1 MRDASVSKYSN
12 IAHYQ
17 DFSELKKILEHS
29 GNSYDMELITKAYK
43 LAEESHGD
51 QRRVSGIPY
60 ILHPTSVACILAEL
74 GMDTESIC
82 GALLHDVVEDTPV
95 KLDEIAKG
103 FGKDVAKLIDGVTK
117 ISKIPYS
124 TREQQQ
130 AENIRKMLI
139 AMADD
144 IRVIIIKLADRLHNM
159 RTMDCMPEQKRR
171 DKSLE
176 NMQVFAPIAH
186 RLGIKTIKD
195 ELEDRSLQYLDPI
208 GYKEIEDALLM
219 NEEGRDKFIES
230 IKEQILEK
238 TKSIIKNV
246 YISGRVKSINSIY
259 RKTFMQG
266 KTIDQIFDVFA
277 VRVIVDTVPDCYNV
291 LGVVHDI
298 FKPIPNRFKD
308 YISMPKPNMY
318 QSLHTTVLD
327 NKAIPFEVQIRTWE
341 MHYTAEYGIAAH
353 WKYKLGMNGKNKED
367 KLSQNIQRVKKMILD
382 QLEAED
388 ATDIAKN
395 IRNDF
400 EENDVYVFT
409 PKGDVISL
417 PRGSTP
423 IDLAYIIHTQ
433 VGHRMVGAKVN
444 GKIIPIDYKLK
455 TGEIC
460 EIITQKEEHPN
471 RSWIDI
477 CKTASAKSKIRQW
490 YKNEKRDENIVE
502 GKQMLE
508 REFKRHGINLNEDE
522 YEEFLKKFMVKKQYN
537 TLDDFYAAV
546 GYGGIQLWKI
556 MPRLK
561 EEYQKAYT
569 VEIEDVPVQQAPVKR
584 SKAKSGVVIEG
595 TDDVLVKFSNCC
607 NPLPG
612 DDIIGYITRGYGVS
626 IHKRNCTN
634 VPKDISACE
643 EPERWVHCYWEDE
656 VGEVFRSTLQITA
669 TDRTGLLA
677 DVTIKLSNMH
687 IFIHSLNSR
696 ELKEGKAVV
705 TATIDVMGRNHLRG
719 VISKLSDIN
728 GIEEIKRL

>member
-1 MRDASVSKYSN
+1 MSRFSN
-12 IAHYQ
+12 VAHYQ
-17 DFSELKKILEHS
+17 DFSELLGILSKS
-29 GNSYDMELITKAYK
+29 GNSYDMDKIQAAYDF
-43 LAEESHGD
+43 AEKSHGD

-60 ILHPTSVACILAEL
+60 ILHPTSVACIVAEL
-74 GMDTESIC
+74 GMDTDSIC

-95 KLDEIAKG
+95 MLDEIRKR
-103 FGKDVAKLIDGVTK
+103 FGNDVAKLIDGVTK

-130 AENIRKMLI
+130 AESIRKMLI

-171 DKSLE
+171 DKSVE
-176 NMQVFAPIAH
+176 NMQVYAPIAH
-186 RLGIKTIKD
+186 RLGIKTVKE

-208 GYKEIEDALLM
+208 GYKEIEDALIL
-219 NEEGRDKFIES
+219 NEEGREHFIES
-230 IKEQILEK
+230 IKTQIIEK
-238 TKSIIKNV
+238 TKDTIPNV

-259 RKTFMQG
+259 K
-266 KTIDQIFDVFA
+266 KTIMRNQSINDILDVFA
-277 VRVIVDTVPDCYNV
+277 VRVIVDNVSDCYNV
-291 LGVVHDI
+291 LGVVHDV

-353 WKYKLGMNGKNKED
+353 WKYKLGMSGDAKGSERV
-367 KLSQNIQRVKKMILD
+367 SQNIERVKSMILD

-388 ATDIAKN
+388 ATDIARN

-400 EENDVYVFT
+400 GENEVYIFT
-409 PKGDVISL
+409 PKGDVINL

-423 IDLAYIIHTQ
+423 IDMAYLIHTQ

-444 GKIIPIDYKLK
+444 GKIVPIDHELK

-471 RSWIDI
+471 RAWVDI

-490 YKNEKRDENIVE
+490 FKHEKRDENIIE
-502 GKQMLE
+502 GKQTVE
-508 REFKRHGINLNEDE
+508 REFKRQGINLTEDE
-522 YEEFLKKFMVKKQYN
+522 YPEFFKNVTIKKQYN

-561 EEYQKAYT
+561 EEYQKTYAKDIENIT
-569 VEIEDVPVQQAPVKR
+569 VPQVPVKR
-584 SKAKSGVVIEG
+584 KKASSGVIIEG
-595 TDDVLVKFSNCC
+595 NDDVLIKFSNCC

-612 DDIIGYITRGYGVS
+612 DEIIGYITRGYGVS

-634 VPKDISACE
+634 VPKDLNDSE
-643 EPERWVHCYWEDE
+643 EPERWVTAHWEQSA
-656 VGEVFRSTLQITA
+656 GEAFRSTLQILA
-669 TDRTGLLA
+669 SDRTGLLA
-677 DVTIKLSNMH
+677 DVTIQLSNMH
-687 IFIHSLNSR
+687 IFIHTLNSR
-696 ELKEGKAVV
+696 ELKDGKAIV
-705 TATIDVMGRNHLRG
+705 TVTIDIAGKDHLRG

-728 GIEEIKRL
+728 GIDEIKRL

>member
-1 MRDASVSKYSN
+1 MGKYSN
-12 IAHYQ
+12 VAHYQ
-17 DFSELKKILEHS
+17 DFSELKNILERS
-29 GNSYDMELITKAYK
+29 ENSYDMEKITKAYR

-60 ILHPTSVACILAEL
+60 ILHPTSVACIVAEL
-74 GMDTESIC
+74 GMDTDSIC

-95 KLDEIAKG
+95 MLDEITKQ
-103 FGKDVAKLIDGVTK
+103 FGSDVAKLIDGVTK

-195 ELEDRSLQYLDPI
+195 ELEDRSLQYLDPV

-219 NEEGRDKFIES
+219 NEEGRDRFIES
-230 IKEQILEK
+230 IKKQILEK
-238 TKSIIKNV
+238 TENTIKNV

-266 KTIDQIFDVFA
+266 RTIDQIFDVFA

-353 WKYKLGMNGKNKED
+353 WKYKLGMGGGKKGDRLQENID
-367 KLSQNIQRVKKMILD
+367 KVKSMILD
-382 QLEAED
+382 QLQAED

-409 PKGDVISL
+409 PKGDVINL

-423 IDLAYIIHTQ
+423 VDLAYIIHTQ

-444 GKIIPIDYKLK
+444 GKIVPIDYKLK

-471 RSWIDI
+471 KSWIDI

-508 REFKRHGINLNEDE
+508 REFKRHGINLTEEE
-522 YEEFLKKFMVKKQYN
+522 YHEFLKKIMVKKQYN
-537 TLDDFYAAV
+537 TLDDFYAAI
-546 GYGGIQLWKI
+546 GYGGVQLWKI
-556 MPRLK
+556 IPRLK
-561 EEYQKAYT
+561 EEYQKTYA
-569 VEIEDVPVQQAPVKR
+569 VDIEEISVPQAPVKR
-584 SKAKSGVVIEG
+584 NKATSGVVIEG
-595 TDDVLVKFSNCC
+595 ADDVLVKFSNCC

-634 VPKDISACE
+634 VPKDISKCE
-643 EPERWVHCYWEDE
+643 EPERWVSCYWEDE
-656 VGEVFRSTLQITA
+656 VGEAFRSTLQITA

-696 ELKEGKAVV
+696 ELKDGKAVV

>member
-1 MRDASVSKYSN
+1 MSKYSN
-12 IAHYQ
+12 VAHYQ
-17 DFSELKKILEHS
+17 DFSELINIIERS
-29 GNSYDMELITKAYK
+29 ENSYDIEKITKAYK
-43 LAEESHGD
+43 LAEKSHGD

-60 ILHPTSVACILAEL
+60 ILHPTSVACIVAEL
-74 GMDTESIC
+74 GMDTDSIC

-95 KLDEIAKG
+95 MLNEIVKL
-103 FGKDVAKLIDGVTK
+103 FGEDIAKLIDGVTK

-124 TREQQQ
+124 SRELQQ

-208 GYKEIEDALLM
+208 GYKEIENALLM
-219 NEEGRDKFIES
+219 NEEGRDEFIDS
-230 IKEQILEK
+230 IKKQILEK
-238 TKSIIKNV
+238 TENTIKNV

-266 KTIDQIFDVFA
+266 RTIDQIFDVFA

-327 NKAIPFEVQIRTWE
+327 NSAIPFEVQIRTWE

-353 WKYKLGMNGKNKED
+353 WKYKLGMSGGNKDD
-367 KLSQNIQRVKKMILD
+367 KLKENIEKVKKMILD
-382 QLEAED
+382 QLQAED

-409 PKGDVISL
+409 PKGDVINL

-444 GKIIPIDYKLK
+444 GKIVPIDYKLK

-471 RSWIDI
+471 KSWIDI

-502 GKQMLE
+502 GKQLLE
-508 REFKRHGINLNEDE
+508 REFKRHGINLTEEE
-522 YEEFLKKFMVKKQYN
+522 YPDFLKKIMIKKQYN
-537 TLDDFYAAV
+537 TIDDFYAAI
-546 GYGGIQLWKI
+546 GYGGVQLWKI

-561 EEYQKAYT
+561 EEYQKTYAENIE
-569 VEIEDVPVQQAPVKR
+569 EISVPPAPVKR
-584 SKAKSGVVIEG
+584 NKATSGVVIEG
-595 TDDVLVKFSNCC
+595 ADDVLVKFSNCC

-626 IHKRNCTN
+626 IHKCNCTN
-634 VPKDISACE
+634 VPKDISKSE
-643 EPERWVHCYWEDE
+643 EPERWVSCYWEDE
-656 VGEVFRSTLQITA
+656 VGDAFRSTLQITA
-669 TDRTGLLA
+669 SDRTGLLA
-677 DVTIKLSNMH
+677 DVTIKFSNMH

-696 ELKEGKAVV
+696 ELKDGKAVV

-719 VISKLSDIN
+719 IISKLSDIN

>member
-1 MRDASVSKYSN
+1 MSKYSN
-12 IAHYQ
+12 VAHYQ
-17 DFSELKKILEHS
+17 DFSELKNILERS
-29 GNSYDMELITKAYK
+29 ENTYDMEKIKKAYK
-43 LAEESHGD
+43 LAEKSHGD

-60 ILHPTSVACILAEL
+60 ILHPTSVACIVAEL
-74 GMDTESIC
+74 GMDTDSIC

-95 KLDEIAKG
+95 MLDEISKQ
-103 FGKDVAKLIDGVTK
+103 FGGEVAKLIDGVTK

-186 RLGIKTIKD
+186 RLGIKTVKD
-195 ELEDRSLQYLDPI
+195 ELEDRSLQYLDPV

-230 IKEQILEK
+230 IKKQILDK
-238 TKSIIKNV
+238 TENTIKNV

-266 KTIDQIFDVFA
+266 RTIDQIFDVFA

-353 WKYKLGMNGKNKED
+353 WKYKLGMGGGNKND
-367 KLSQNIQRVKKMILD
+367 KMQENIERVKSMILD
-382 QLEAED
+382 QLQAED

-423 IDLAYIIHTQ
+423 VDLAYIIHTQ

-444 GKIIPIDYKLK
+444 GKIVPIDYKLK

-471 RSWIDI
+471 KSWIDI

-508 REFKRHGINLNEDE
+508 REFKRHGINLTEEE
-522 YEEFLKKFMVKKQYN
+522 YAEFLKKIMVKKQYN
-537 TLDDFYAAV
+537 TLDDFYAAI
-546 GYGGIQLWKI
+546 GYGGVQLWKI

-561 EEYQKAYT
+561 EEYQKTYA
-569 VEIEDVPVQQAPVKR
+569 VDIEEISVPQSPVKR
-584 SKAKSGVVIEG
+584 NKATSGVVIEG
-595 TDDVLVKFSNCC
+595 ADDVLIKFSNCC

-634 VPKDISACE
+634 VPKDISKSE
-643 EPERWVHCYWEDE
+643 EPERWVSCYWEDE
-656 VGEVFRSTLQITA
+656 TGEAFRSTLQITA

-696 ELKEGKAVV
+696 ELKDGKAVV

>member
-1 MRDASVSKYSN
+1 MSKYSN
-12 IAHYQ
+12 VAHYQ
-17 DFSELKKILEHS
+17 DFSELKKILS
-29 GNSYDMELITKAYK
+29 SSANPYDMEKITKAYK
-43 LAEESHGD
+43 YAEKFHGD

-60 ILHPTSVACILAEL
+60 ILHPTSVACIVAEL
-74 GMDTESIC
+74 GMDTDSVC
-82 GALLHDVVEDTPV
+82 GALLHDVVEDTEV
-95 KLDEIAKG
+95 SLEDIAKG
-103 FGKDVAKLIDGVTK
+103 FGADVSKLIDGVTK

-124 TREQQQ
+124 SREQQQ

-171 DKSLE
+171 DKSVE

-186 RLGIKTIKD
+186 RLGIKTVKD
-195 ELEDRSLQYLDPI
+195 ELEDRSLQYLDPV
-208 GYKEIEDALLM
+208 GYKEIEDTLILT
-219 NEEGRDKFIES
+219 EDGRDKFIDS
-230 IKEQILEK
+230 IKTQIIEK
-238 TKSIIKNV
+238 TEETIPNV

-266 KTIDQIFDVFA
+266 RTVDQIFDVFA
-277 VRVIVDTVPDCYNV
+277 VRVIVDSLPDCYNV

-327 NKAIPFEVQIRTWE
+327 KNAIPFEVQIRTWE

-353 WKYKLGMNGKNKED
+353 WKYKLGMGSGENGGD
-367 KLSQNIQRVKKMILD
+367 KLNENIQKVKNMILD
-382 QLEAED
+382 QLETED
-388 ATDIAKN
+388 VTDIAKN

-400 EENDVYVFT
+400 TENDVYVFS
-409 PKGDVISL
+409 PKGDVFNL
-417 PRGSTP
+417 PHDSTP
-423 IDLAYIIHTQ
+423 IDMAYLIHTQ
-433 VGHRMVGAKVN
+433 VGHRMVGAKIN
-444 GKIIPIDYKLK
+444 GKIVSIDYKLK
-455 TGEIC
+455 TGDIC

-471 RSWIDI
+471 KSWIDI

-490 YKNEKRDENIVE
+490 YKHEKRDENIVE
-502 GKQMLE
+502 GKQLLE
-508 REFKRHGINLNEDE
+508 KEFKRHGISLTEDE
-522 YEEFLKKFMVKKQYN
+522 YFDFFQKLMMKKQYN
-537 TLDDFYAAV
+537 TIEDFYAAI

-561 EEYQKAYT
+561 EEYQKAFASD
-569 VEIEDVPVQQAPVKR
+569 IEDLNVPQAPVKR
-584 SKAKSGVVIEG
+584 RKATAGVIIEG
-595 TDDVLVKFSNCC
+595 TDDVLVKFSKCC

-626 IHKRNCTN
+626 IHNRNCTN
-634 VPKDISACE
+634 VPKDLSSSE
-643 EPERWVHCYWEDE
+643 EPERWISCYWEDE
-656 VGEVFRSTLQITA
+656 IGEAFRSTLQITA
-669 TDRTGLLA
+669 ADRAGLLA
-677 DVTIKLSNMH
+677 DVTNKLFNMH

-696 ELKEGKAVV
+696 EIGDGRAVV

-728 GIEEIKRL
+728 GTEEVKRI

>member
-1 MRDASVSKYSN
+1 MSKYSN
-12 IAHYQ
+12 VAHYQ
-17 DFSELKKILEHS
+17 DFSELKNILERS
-29 GNSYDMELITKAYK
+29 ENTYDMEKIKKAYK
-43 LAEESHGD
+43 LAEKSHGD

-60 ILHPTSVACILAEL
+60 ILHPTSVACIVAEL
-74 GMDTESIC
+74 GMDTDSIC

-95 KLDEIAKG
+95 MLDEISKQ
-103 FGKDVAKLIDGVTK
+103 FGGEVAKLIDGVTK

-186 RLGIKTIKD
+186 RLGIKTVKD
-195 ELEDRSLQYLDPI
+195 ELEDRSLQYLDPV

-230 IKEQILEK
+230 IKKQILDK
-238 TKSIIKNV
+238 TENTIKSV

-266 KTIDQIFDVFA
+266 RTIDQIFDVFA

-353 WKYKLGMNGKNKED
+353 WKYKLGMGGGNKND
-367 KLSQNIQRVKKMILD
+367 KMQENIERVKSMILD
-382 QLEAED
+382 QLQAED

-423 IDLAYIIHTQ
+423 VDLAYIIHTQ

-444 GKIIPIDYKLK
+444 GKIVPIDYKLK

-471 RSWIDI
+471 KSWIDI

-508 REFKRHGINLNEDE
+508 REFKRNGINLTEEE
-522 YEEFLKKFMVKKQYN
+522 YPEFLKKIMVKKQYN
-537 TLDDFYAAV
+537 TLDDFYAAI
-546 GYGGIQLWKI
+546 GYGGVQLWKI

-561 EEYQKAYT
+561 EEYQKTYA
-569 VEIEDVPVQQAPVKR
+569 VDIEEISVPQAPVKR
-584 SKAKSGVVIEG
+584 NKATSGVVIEG
-595 TDDVLVKFSNCC
+595 ADDVLVKFSNCC

-634 VPKDISACE
+634 VPKDISKSE
-643 EPERWVHCYWEDE
+643 EPERWVSCYWEDE
-656 VGEVFRSTLQITA
+656 TGDAFRSTLQITA

-696 ELKEGKAVV
+696 ELKDGKAVV

>member
-1 MRDASVSKYSN
+1 MSKYSN
-12 IAHYQ
+12 VAHYQ
-17 DFSELKKILEHS
+17 DFSELKNIMERS
-29 GNSYDMELITKAYK
+29 ENTYDMEKITKAYK
-43 LAEESHGD
+43 LAEKSHGD

-60 ILHPTSVACILAEL
+60 ILHPTSVACIVAEL
-74 GMDTESIC
+74 GMDTDSIC

-95 KLDEIAKG
+95 MLDEISKQ
-103 FGKDVAKLIDGVTK
+103 FGGEVAKLIDGVTK

-144 IRVIIIKLADRLHNM
+144 IRVIIIKLSDRLHNM

-186 RLGIKTIKD
+186 RLGIKTVKD
-195 ELEDRSLQYLDPI
+195 ELEDRSLQYLDPV

-219 NEEGRDKFIES
+219 NEEGRDRFIES
-230 IKEQILEK
+230 IKNQILEK
-238 TKSIIKNV
+238 TENTIKNV

-266 KTIDQIFDVFA
+266 RTIDQIFDVFA

-353 WKYKLGMNGKNKED
+353 WKYKLGMGGGNKND
-367 KLSQNIQRVKKMILD
+367 KMQENIERVKSMILD
-382 QLEAED
+382 QLQAED

-423 IDLAYIIHTQ
+423 VDLAYIIHTQ

-444 GKIIPIDYKLK
+444 GKIVPIDYKLK

-471 RSWIDI
+471 KSWIDI

-508 REFKRHGINLNEDE
+508 REFKRNGINLTEEE
-522 YEEFLKKFMVKKQYN
+522 YPEFLKKIMVKKQYN
-537 TLDDFYAAV
+537 TLDDFYAAI
-546 GYGGIQLWKI
+546 GYGGVQLWKI

-561 EEYQKAYT
+561 EEYQKTYA
-569 VEIEDVPVQQAPVKR
+569 VDIEEISVPQAPVKR
-584 SKAKSGVVIEG
+584 NKATSGVVIEG
-595 TDDVLVKFSNCC
+595 ADDVLVKFSNCC

-634 VPKDISACE
+634 VPKDISKSE
-643 EPERWVHCYWEDE
+643 EPERWVSCYWEDE
-656 VGEVFRSTLQITA
+656 TGDAFRSTLQITA
-669 TDRTGLLA
+669 IDRTGLLA

-696 ELKEGKAVV
+696 ELKDGKAVV

>member
-1 MRDASVSKYSN
+1 MSKYSN
-12 IAHYQ
+12 VAHYQ
-17 DFSELKKILEHS
+17 DFSELINIIERS
-29 GNSYDMELITKAYK
+29 ENSYDIEKITKAYK
-43 LAEESHGD
+43 LAEKSHGD

-60 ILHPTSVACILAEL
+60 ILHPTSVACIVAEL
-74 GMDTESIC
+74 GMDTDSIC

-95 KLDEIAKG
+95 MLNEIVKL
-103 FGKDVAKLIDGVTK
+103 FGEDIAKLIDGVTK

-124 TREQQQ
+124 SRELQQ

-208 GYKEIEDALLM
+208 GYKEIEKALLM
-219 NEEGRDKFIES
+219 NEEGRDEFIDS
-230 IKEQILEK
+230 IKKQILEK
-238 TKSIIKNV
+238 TENTIKNV

-266 KTIDQIFDVFA
+266 RTIDQIFDVFA

-327 NKAIPFEVQIRTWE
+327 NSAIPFEVQIRTWE

-353 WKYKLGMNGKNKED
+353 WKYKLGMSGGNKDD
-367 KLSQNIQRVKKMILD
+367 KLKENIEKVKKMILD
-382 QLEAED
+382 QLQAED

-409 PKGDVISL
+409 PKGDVINL

-444 GKIIPIDYKLK
+444 GKIVPIDYKLK

-471 RSWIDI
+471 KSWIDI

-502 GKQMLE
+502 GKQLLE
-508 REFKRHGINLNEDE
+508 REFKRHGINLTEEE
-522 YEEFLKKFMVKKQYN
+522 YPDFLKKIMIKKQYN
-537 TLDDFYAAV
+537 TIDDFYAAI
-546 GYGGIQLWKI
+546 GYGGVQLWKI

-561 EEYQKAYT
+561 EEYQKTYAENIE
-569 VEIEDVPVQQAPVKR
+569 EISVPPAPVKR
-584 SKAKSGVVIEG
+584 NKATSGVVIEG
-595 TDDVLVKFSNCC
+595 ADDVLVKFSNCC

-634 VPKDISACE
+634 VPKDISKSE
-643 EPERWVHCYWEDE
+643 EPERWVSCYWEDE
-656 VGEVFRSTLQITA
+656 VGDAFRSTLQITA
-669 TDRTGLLA
+669 SDRTGLLA
-677 DVTIKLSNMH
+677 DVTIKFSNMH

-696 ELKEGKAVV
+696 ELKDGKAVV

-719 VISKLSDIN
+719 IISKLSDIN

>member
-1 MRDASVSKYSN
+1 MSKYSN
-12 IAHYQ
+12 VAHYQ
-17 DFSELKKILEHS
+17 DFSELKNILERS
-29 GNSYDMELITKAYK
+29 ENTYDMEKITKAYK
-43 LAEESHGD
+43 LAEKSHGD

-60 ILHPTSVACILAEL
+60 ILHPTSVACIVAEL
-74 GMDTESIC
+74 GMDTDSIC

-95 KLDEIAKG
+95 MLDEISKQ
-103 FGKDVAKLIDGVTK
+103 FGGEVAKLIDGVTK

-186 RLGIKTIKD
+186 RLGIKTVKD
-195 ELEDRSLQYLDPI
+195 ELEDRSLQYLDPV

-230 IKEQILEK
+230 IKKQILDK
-238 TKSIIKNV
+238 TENTIKNV

-266 KTIDQIFDVFA
+266 RTIDQIFDVFA

-353 WKYKLGMNGKNKED
+353 WKYKLGMGGGNKND
-367 KLSQNIQRVKKMILD
+367 KMQENIERVKSMILD
-382 QLEAED
+382 QLQAED

-423 IDLAYIIHTQ
+423 VDLAYIIHTQ

-444 GKIIPIDYKLK
+444 GKIVPIDYKLK

-471 RSWIDI
+471 KSWIDI

-508 REFKRHGINLNEDE
+508 REFKRHGINLTEEE
-522 YEEFLKKFMVKKQYN
+522 YAEFLKKIMVKKQYN
-537 TLDDFYAAV
+537 TLDDFYAAI
-546 GYGGIQLWKI
+546 GYGGVQLWKI

-561 EEYQKAYT
+561 EEYQKTYA
-569 VEIEDVPVQQAPVKR
+569 VDIEEISVPQAPVKR
-584 SKAKSGVVIEG
+584 NKATSGVVIEG
-595 TDDVLVKFSNCC
+595 ADDVLIKFSNCC

-634 VPKDISACE
+634 VPKDIAKSE
-643 EPERWVHCYWEDE
+643 EPERWVSCYWEDE
-656 VGEVFRSTLQITA
+656 TGDAFRSTLQITA

-696 ELKEGKAVV
+696 ELKDGKAVV

>member
-1 MRDASVSKYSN
+1 MGKFSN
-12 IAHYQ
+12 VAHYQ
-17 DFSELKKILEHS
+17 DFTELKKILS
-29 GNSYDMELITKAYK
+29 ASAANAYDMDKIEKAYK
-43 LAEESHGD
+43 FAEKAHGD

-60 ILHPTSVACILAEL
+60 ILHPVSVACIVAEL
-74 GMDTESIC
+74 GMDTDSVC
-82 GALLHDVVEDTPV
+82 GALLHDTVEDTGV
-95 KLDEIAKG
+95 TLEEVTKL
-103 FGKDVAKLIDGVTK
+103 FGADVAKLIDGVTK

-159 RTMDCMPEQKRR
+159 RTMNCMPEQKRR

-208 GYKEIEDALLM
+208 GYKEIEDDLLM
-219 NEEGRDKFIES
+219 TEEGRDKFIES
-230 IKEQILEK
+230 IKNQILAK
-238 TKSIIKNV
+238 TEGTIPGV

-259 RKTFMQG
+259 RKTYMQG
-266 KTIDQIFDVFA
+266 KTMDQIFDIFA
-277 VRVIVDTVPDCYNV
+277 VRVIVDTVSDCYNV

-327 NKAIPFEVQIRTWE
+327 KNAIPFEIQIRTWE

-353 WKYKLGMNGKNKED
+353 WKYKLGMGAGGKNND
-367 KLSQNIQRVKKMILD
+367 KMEENIKKVKDMILD

-388 ATDIAKN
+388 VTDIAKN

-400 EENDVYVFT
+400 TENDVYVFS
-409 PKGDVISL
+409 PRGDVFNL
-417 PRGSTP
+417 PQGSTP
-423 IDLAYIIHTQ
+423 IDMAYLIHTQ
-433 VGHRMVGAKVN
+433 VGHRMVGAKIN
-444 GKIIPIDYKLK
+444 GKIVPIDYKLK
-455 TGEIC
+455 TGDIC

-471 RSWIDI
+471 RGWVDI
-477 CKTASAKSKIRQW
+477 CKTASAKSKIRSW
-490 YKNEKRDENIVE
+490 YKHEKRDENIAE
-502 GKQMLE
+502 GRQMIDK
-508 REFKRHGINLNEDE
+508 EFKRHGINLSEEE
-522 YEEFLKKFMVKKQYN
+522 YPEFLQKLMIKKQYN
-537 TLDDFYAAV
+537 SMDDFYAAV

-561 EEYQKAYT
+561 EEYQKAYASDIE
-569 VEIEDVPVQQAPVKR
+569 EIDVPQAPVKR
-584 SKAKSGVVIEG
+584 PKASAGVLIEG
-595 TDDVLVKFSNCC
+595 ADDVLVKFSKCC

-626 IHKRNCTN
+626 IHKRHCTN
-634 VPKDISACE
+634 VPKDISKSE
-643 EPERWVHCYWEDE
+643 EPERWVSCYWEDE
-656 VGEVFRSTLQITA
+656 VGEAFRSTLQITA

-677 DVTIKLSNMH
+677 DVTIKLSDMH

-696 ELKEGKAVV
+696 EAGNGTAVV

-728 GIEEIKRL
+728 GTIEVKRL

>member
-1 MRDASVSKYSN
+1 MSKYSKV
-12 IAHYQ
+12 AHYQ
-17 DFSELKKILEHS
+17 DFNELKNILS
-29 GNSYDMELITKAYK
+29 LSSNTYDMEKITKAYEF
-43 LAEESHGD
+43 AESCHGD

-60 ILHPTSVACILAEL
+60 ILHPTSVACIVAEL
-74 GMDTESIC
+74 GMDTDSIC
-82 GALLHDVVEDTPV
+82 GALLHDVVEDTETSLEDIT
-95 KLDEIAKG
+95 KM
-103 FGKDVAKLIDGVTK
+103 FGADVAKLIDGVTK

-130 AENIRKMLI
+130 AENVRKMLI

-144 IRVIIIKLADRLHNM
+144 IRVIIIKLSDRLHNM

-171 DKSLE
+171 DKSVE
-176 NMQVFAPIAH
+176 NMHLFAPIAH
-186 RLGIKTIKD
+186 RLGIKAVKD

-208 GYKEIEDALLM
+208 GYEEIEKALMLS
-219 NEEGRDKFIES
+219 EEGRDKFIDS
-230 IKEQILEK
+230 IKNQIIEK
-238 TKSIIKNV
+238 SENSIQNI

-266 KTIDQIFDVFA
+266 KTLDQIYDIFA
-277 VRVIVDTVPDCYNV
+277 VRVIVDTIPDCYNV

-327 NKAIPFEVQIRTWE
+327 KNAIPFEIQIRTWD

-353 WKYKLGMNGKNKED
+353 WKYKLGMGGDKNHNE
-367 KLSQNIQRVKKMILD
+367 KLSENIQKVKDMILD
-382 QLEAED
+382 QLQTED
-388 ATDIAKN
+388 VTELARN

-400 EENDVYVFT
+400 TENDVYVFT
-409 PKGDVISL
+409 PKGDVFNL
-417 PRGSTP
+417 PNGSTP
-423 IDLAYIIHTQ
+423 IDMAYLIHTQ
-433 VGHRMVGAKVN
+433 VGHRMVGAKV
-444 GKIIPIDYKLK
+444 GGRIVPIDYKLK
-455 TGEIC
+455 TGDIC

-471 RSWIDI
+471 KQWIDI
-477 CKTASAKSKIRQW
+477 CNTASAKSKIRSW
-490 YKNEKRDENIVE
+490 YKREKRDENIAE

-508 REFKRHGINLNEDE
+508 KEFKRNGIHLNEEE
-522 YEEFLKKFMVKKQYN
+522 YVEFFKKMLMKKQYN
-537 TLDDFYAAV
+537 TMDDFYAAV
-546 GYGGIQLWKI
+546 GYGGLQLWKI

-561 EEYQKAYT
+561 EEYQKTYAKDIE
-569 VEIEDVPVQQAPVKR
+569 EIAVPQAPVKR
-584 SKAKSGVVIEG
+584 HKANSGVVIEG
-595 TDDVLVKFSNCC
+595 ADDMLVKFSNCC

-626 IHKRNCTN
+626 IHKCSCTN
-634 VPKDISACE
+634 VPKDISKCE
-643 EPERWVHCYWEDE
+643 EPERWLSCYWEDE
-656 VGEVFRSTLQITA
+656 AGAAFRSTLQIVA
-669 TDRTGLLA
+669 NDRTGLLA

-696 ELKEGKAVV
+696 EIDNGRAVV
-705 TATIDVMGRNHLRG
+705 TATIDVTGMNHLRG

>member
-1 MRDASVSKYSN
+1 MSKYSN

-17 DFSELKKILEHS
+17 DFSELKNIMERS
-29 GNSYDMELITKAYK
+29 ENTYDMEKITKAYK
-43 LAEESHGD
+43 LAEKSHGD

-60 ILHPTSVACILAEL
+60 ILHPTSVACIVAEL
-74 GMDTESIC
+74 GMDTDSIC

-95 KLDEIAKG
+95 MLDEISKQ
-103 FGKDVAKLIDGVTK
+103 FGGEVAKLIDGVTK

-186 RLGIKTIKD
+186 RLGIKTVKD
-195 ELEDRSLQYLDPI
+195 ELEDRSLQYLDPV

-219 NEEGRDKFIES
+219 NEEGRDRFIES
-230 IKEQILEK
+230 IKNQILEK
-238 TKSIIKNV
+238 TENTIKNV

-266 KTIDQIFDVFA
+266 RTIDQIFDVFA

-353 WKYKLGMNGKNKED
+353 WKYKLGMGGGNKND
-367 KLSQNIQRVKKMILD
+367 KMQENIERVKSMILD
-382 QLEAED
+382 QLQAED

-423 IDLAYIIHTQ
+423 VDLAYIIHTQ

-444 GKIIPIDYKLK
+444 GKIVPIDYKLK

-471 RSWIDI
+471 KSWIDI

-508 REFKRHGINLNEDE
+508 REFKRNGINLTEEE
-522 YEEFLKKFMVKKQYN
+522 YPEFLKKIMVKKQYN
-537 TLDDFYAAV
+537 TLDDFYAAI
-546 GYGGIQLWKI
+546 GYGGVQLWKI

-561 EEYQKAYT
+561 EEYQKTYA
-569 VEIEDVPVQQAPVKR
+569 VDIEEISVPQAPVKR
-584 SKAKSGVVIEG
+584 NKATSGVVIEG
-595 TDDVLVKFSNCC
+595 ADDVLVKFSNCC

-634 VPKDISACE
+634 VPKDISKSE
-643 EPERWVHCYWEDE
+643 EPERWVSCYWEDE
-656 VGEVFRSTLQITA
+656 TGDAFRSTLQITA

-696 ELKEGKAVV
+696 ELKDGKAVV

>member
-1 MRDASVSKYSN
+1 MSKYSN
-12 IAHYQ
+12 VAHYQ
-17 DFSELKKILEHS
+17 DFSELKNIMERS
-29 GNSYDMELITKAYK
+29 ENTYDMEKITKAYK
-43 LAEESHGD
+43 LAEKSHGD

-60 ILHPTSVACILAEL
+60 ILHPTSVACIVAEL
-74 GMDTESIC
+74 GMDTDSIC

-95 KLDEIAKG
+95 MLDEISKQ
-103 FGKDVAKLIDGVTK
+103 FGGEVAKLIDGVTK

-186 RLGIKTIKD
+186 RLGIKTVKD
-195 ELEDRSLQYLDPI
+195 ELEDRSLQYLDPV

-219 NEEGRDKFIES
+219 NEEGRDRFIES
-230 IKEQILEK
+230 IKNQILEK
-238 TKSIIKNV
+238 TENTIKNV

-266 KTIDQIFDVFA
+266 RTIDQIFDVFA

-353 WKYKLGMNGKNKED
+353 WKYKLGMGGGNKND
-367 KLSQNIQRVKKMILD
+367 KMQENIERVKSMILD
-382 QLEAED
+382 QLQAED

-423 IDLAYIIHTQ
+423 VDLAYIIHTQ

-444 GKIIPIDYKLK
+444 GKIVPIDYKLK

-471 RSWIDI
+471 KSWIDI

-508 REFKRHGINLNEDE
+508 REFKRNGINLTEEE
-522 YEEFLKKFMVKKQYN
+522 YPEFLKKIMVKKQYN
-537 TLDDFYAAV
+537 TLDDFYAAI
-546 GYGGIQLWKI
+546 GYGGVQLWKI

-561 EEYQKAYT
+561 EEYQKTYA
-569 VEIEDVPVQQAPVKR
+569 VDIEEISVPQAPVKR
-584 SKAKSGVVIEG
+584 NKATSGVVIEG
-595 TDDVLVKFSNCC
+595 ADDVLVKFSNCC

-634 VPKDISACE
+634 VPKDISKSE
-643 EPERWVHCYWEDE
+643 EPERWVSCYWEDE
-656 VGEVFRSTLQITA
+656 TGDAFRSTLQITA

-696 ELKEGKAVV
+696 ELKDGKAVV

>member
-1 MRDASVSKYSN
+1 VGKYSN
-12 IAHYQ
+12 VAHYQ
-17 DFSELKKILEHS
+17 DFSELKNILERS
-29 GNSYDMELITKAYK
+29 ENSYDMEKITKAYR

-60 ILHPTSVACILAEL
+60 ILHPTSVACIVAEL
-74 GMDTESIC
+74 GMDTDSIC
-82 GALLHDVVEDTPV
+82 SALLHDVVEDTPV
-95 KLDEIAKG
+95 MLDEITKQ
-103 FGKDVAKLIDGVTK
+103 FGSDVAKLIDGVTK

-195 ELEDRSLQYLDPI
+195 ELEDRSLQYLDPV

-219 NEEGRDKFIES
+219 NEEGRDRFMES
-230 IKEQILEK
+230 IKKQILEK
-238 TKSIIKNV
+238 TENTIKNV

-266 KTIDQIFDVFA
+266 RTIDQIFDVFA

-353 WKYKLGMNGKNKED
+353 WKYKLGMGGGKKGDRLQENID
-367 KLSQNIQRVKKMILD
+367 KVKSMILD
-382 QLEAED
+382 QLQAED

-409 PKGDVISL
+409 PKGDVINL

-423 IDLAYIIHTQ
+423 VDLAYIIHTQ

-444 GKIIPIDYKLK
+444 GKIVPIDYKLK

-471 RSWIDI
+471 KSWIDI

-508 REFKRHGINLNEDE
+508 REFKRHGINLTEEE
-522 YEEFLKKFMVKKQYN
+522 YHEFLKKIMVKKQYN
-537 TLDDFYAAV
+537 TLDDFYAAI
-546 GYGGIQLWKI
+546 GYGGVQLWKI
-556 MPRLK
+556 IPRLK
-561 EEYQKAYT
+561 EEYQKTYA
-569 VEIEDVPVQQAPVKR
+569 VDIEEISVPQAPVKR
-584 SKAKSGVVIEG
+584 NKATSGVVIEG
-595 TDDVLVKFSNCC
+595 ADDVLVKFSNCC

-634 VPKDISACE
+634 VPKDISKCE
-643 EPERWVHCYWEDE
+643 EPERWVSCYWEDE
-656 VGEVFRSTLQITA
+656 VGEAFRSTLQITA

-696 ELKEGKAVV
+696 ELKDGKAVV

>member
-1 MRDASVSKYSN
+1 MGKYSN
-12 IAHYQ
+12 VAHYQ
-17 DFSELKKILEHS
+17 DFSELNNILERS
-29 GNSYDMELITKAYK
+29 ENSYDMEKITKAYR

-60 ILHPTSVACILAEL
+60 ILHPTSVACIVAEL
-74 GMDTESIC
+74 GMDTDSIC

-95 KLDEIAKG
+95 MLDEITKQ
-103 FGKDVAKLIDGVTK
+103 FGSDVAKLIDGVTK

-195 ELEDRSLQYLDPI
+195 ELEDRSLQYLDPV

-219 NEEGRDKFIES
+219 NEEGRDRFIES
-230 IKEQILEK
+230 IKKQILEK
-238 TKSIIKNV
+238 TENTIKNV

-266 KTIDQIFDVFA
+266 RTIDQIFDVFA

-308 YISMPKPNMY
+308 YISMHKPNMY

-353 WKYKLGMNGKNKED
+353 WKYKLGMGGGKKGDRLQENID
-367 KLSQNIQRVKKMILD
+367 KVKSMILD
-382 QLEAED
+382 QLQAED

-409 PKGDVISL
+409 PKGDVINL

-423 IDLAYIIHTQ
+423 VDLAYIIHTQ

-444 GKIIPIDYKLK
+444 GKIVPIDYKLK

-471 RSWIDI
+471 KSWIDI

-508 REFKRHGINLNEDE
+508 REFKRHGINLTEEE
-522 YEEFLKKFMVKKQYN
+522 YPEFLKKIMVKKQYN
-537 TLDDFYAAV
+537 TLDDFYAAI
-546 GYGGIQLWKI
+546 GYGGVQLWKI
-556 MPRLK
+556 IPRLK
-561 EEYQKAYT
+561 EEYQKTYA
-569 VEIEDVPVQQAPVKR
+569 VDIEEISVPQAPVKR
-584 SKAKSGVVIEG
+584 NKATSGVVIEG
-595 TDDVLVKFSNCC
+595 ADDVLVKFSNCC

-634 VPKDISACE
+634 VPKDISKCE
-643 EPERWVHCYWEDE
+643 EPERWVSCYWEDE
-656 VGEVFRSTLQITA
+656 VGEAFRSTLQITA

-696 ELKEGKAVV
+696 ELKDGKAVV

>member
-1 MRDASVSKYSN
+1 MSRFSN

-17 DFSELKKILEHS
+17 DFTELVGILERSGSDAYDMKKIE
-29 GNSYDMELITKAYK
+29 DAYRF
-43 LAEESHGD
+43 AEASHGD

-60 ILHPTSVACILAEL
+60 ILHPTSVACIIAEMGL
-74 GMDTESIC
+74 DTDSIC

-95 KLDEIAKG
+95 MLDEIRKR
-103 FGKDVAKLIDGVTK
+103 FGNDVAKLIDGVTK

-124 TREQQQ
+124 TREEQQ

-171 DKSLE
+171 DKSVE
-176 NMQVFAPIAH
+176 NMQVYAPIAH
-186 RLGIKTIKD
+186 RLGIKRIKE
-195 ELEDRSLQYLDPI
+195 ELEDRSLQYLDPV
-208 GYKEIEDALLM
+208 GYKEIEDALML
-219 NEEGRDKFIES
+219 NEEGRADFIKS
-230 IKEQILEK
+230 IKEQITEK
-238 TKSIIKNV
+238 TKDTIPNV

-259 RKTFMQG
+259 RKTIMRNQS
-266 KTIDQIFDVFA
+266 IDDIFDVFA

-308 YISMPKPNMY
+308 YISMPKQNMY

-353 WKYKLGMNGKNKED
+353 WKYKLGMASDPKGGDRVSKNIEK
-367 KLSQNIQRVKKMILD
+367 VKQMILD
-382 QLEAED
+382 QLETED
-388 ATDIAKN
+388 STDIARN

-400 EENDVYVFT
+400 GENDVYVFT
-409 PKGDVISL
+409 PKGDVMSL
-417 PRGSTP
+417 PRDSTP
-423 IDLAYIIHTQ
+423 IDLAYLIHTQ

-444 GKIIPIDYKLK
+444 GKIVPIDHALK

-471 RSWIDI
+471 RAWIDI

-490 YKNEKRDENIVE
+490 FKREKRDENIVE
-502 GKQMLE
+502 GKQIVE
-508 REFKRHGINLNEDE
+508 REFKRQGMNLNDE
-522 YEEFLKKFMVKKQYN
+522 EMADFFVNINMKKQYN

-561 EEYQKAYT
+561 EEYQKTYASG
-569 VEIEDVPVQQAPVKR
+569 IENIKVPPAPVRRKR
-584 SKAKSGVVIEG
+584 ASSGVIIEG
-595 TDDVLVKFSNCC
+595 NDDVLVKFSNCC

-612 DDIIGYITRGYGVS
+612 DEIIGYITRGYGVS
-626 IHKRNCTN
+626 IHKRSCTN
-634 VPKDISACE
+634 VPANLNDSE
-643 EPERWVHCYWEDE
+643 EPERWVSAHWESDT
-656 VGEVFRSTLQITA
+656 GEAFRSTLQIIA
-669 TDRTGLLA
+669 ADRTGLLA
-677 DVTIKLSNMH
+677 DVTIQLSNMH
-687 IFIHSLNSR
+687 IFIHTLNSR
-696 ELKEGKAVV
+696 ELKNGKAVV
-705 TATIDVMGRNHLRG
+705 TVTIDVSGRDHLRG
-719 VISKLSDIN
+719 VISRLSDIN

>member
-1 MRDASVSKYSN
+1 MSKYSN
-12 IAHYQ
+12 VAHYQ
-17 DFSELKKILEHS
+17 DFSELKNILERS
-29 GNSYDMELITKAYK
+29 ENTYDTEKIKKAYK
-43 LAEESHGD
+43 LAEKSHGD

-60 ILHPTSVACILAEL
+60 ILHPTSVACIVAEL
-74 GMDTESIC
+74 GMDTDSIC

-95 KLDEIAKG
+95 MLDEISKQ
-103 FGKDVAKLIDGVTK
+103 FGGEVAKLIDGVTK

-186 RLGIKTIKD
+186 RLGIKTVKD
-195 ELEDRSLQYLDPI
+195 ELEDRSLQYLDPV

-230 IKEQILEK
+230 IKKQILDK
-238 TKSIIKNV
+238 TENTIKNV

-266 KTIDQIFDVFA
+266 RTIDQIFDVFA

-353 WKYKLGMNGKNKED
+353 WKYKLGMGGGNKND
-367 KLSQNIQRVKKMILD
+367 KMQENIERVKSMILD
-382 QLEAED
+382 QLQAED

-423 IDLAYIIHTQ
+423 VDLAYIIHTQ

-444 GKIIPIDYKLK
+444 GKIVPIDYKLK

-471 RSWIDI
+471 KSWIDI

-508 REFKRHGINLNEDE
+508 REFKRHGINLTEEE
-522 YEEFLKKFMVKKQYN
+522 YAEFLKKIMVKKQYN
-537 TLDDFYAAV
+537 TLDDFYAAI
-546 GYGGIQLWKI
+546 GYGGVQLWKI

-561 EEYQKAYT
+561 EEYQKTYA
-569 VEIEDVPVQQAPVKR
+569 VDIEEISVPQAPVKR
-584 SKAKSGVVIEG
+584 NKATSGVVIEG
-595 TDDVLVKFSNCC
+595 ADDVLIKFSNCC

-634 VPKDISACE
+634 VPKDISKSE
-643 EPERWVHCYWEDE
+643 EPERWVSCYWEDE
-656 VGEVFRSTLQITA
+656 TGEAFRSTLQITA

-696 ELKEGKAVV
+696 ELKDGKAVV